1 MIKVPNMLCNI
12 SFGTKRGEHEFFSFS
27 VCDGRG
33 YCLSSAHTKEEMT
46 SAIAQLLH
54 SYIVDTFI
62 ILQC

>member
-12 SFGTKRGEHEFFSFS
+12 SFGTKRGNMNFSHS
-27 VCDGRG
+27 QCATD
-33 YCLSSAHTKEEMT
+33 AHTKEEMT

>member
-1 MIKVPNMLCNI
+1 MIKVPNMLSNI
-12 SFGTKRGEHEFFSFS
+12 SFGTKRGDMNFSHS
-27 VCDGRG
+27 QCATDGY